1 MLKIIIIV
9 ALCLAVVVGGFLLMG
24 INMPEQSASNVAII
38 SATDSDLQNIYA
50 NTDVNISTDDVSGME
65 SVVLKPTDGNQKI
78 VYNGQYKD
86 LKLIK
91 EAEITLY
98 PLLDY
103 GEDVVGSP
111 RFKRVANREAYKFV
125 RKVTDMY
132 GVVEY
137 DLDFCYQVPEK
148 ARIIL
153 LEKWKLIPFTAEE
166 LKVDTNTE
174 NKES

>member
-9 ALCLAVVVGGFLLMG
+9 ALCLAVVIGGFSLLG
-24 INMPEQSASNVAII
+24 INMPEQSASNVAIV

-50 NTDVNISTDDVSGME
+50 STDINIGTDDISDME
-65 SVVLKPTDGNQKI
+65 AVCLEPTAGNQKI

-103 GEDVVGSP
+103 GEDVVDSP
-111 RFKRVANREAYKFV
+111 RFKRVANKESYKFV

-148 ARIIL
+148 ARVFL
-153 LEKWKLIPFTAEE
+153 LEKWKLVPFTEEE